1 MSIISLKDISTR
13 APEGWDK
20 EATKLKTKD
29 ILTELNELQNLLYAE
44 NKHSILVI
52 FQGMDASGKDGVA
65 RDVFTSMNPTGIRVY
80 SFKVP
85 TEEELSHDF
94 LWRVHKVTPPRGMI
108 HLFNRSHYEDILVTR
123 VHGMIDDATAQKRIK
138 AINDFEQLLTEHA
151 NTIILKFYLH
161 ISQNEQHEQLVER
174 LKEPSK
180 MWKYNSNDFDESAL
194 WDTYMKYYEE
204 AFNTCNN
211 IPWHIIPADQN
222 WYKSHMVATI
232 LHDTLKG
239 LDMKYPGIKKG

>member
-1 MSIISLKDISTR
+1 MEPISIKNISTK
-13 APEGWDK
+13 APDGWDK

-29 ILTELNELQNLLYAE
+29 ILEELNELQNLLYAE
-44 NKHSILVI
+44 NKHSVLVI
-52 FQGMDASGKDGVA
+52 FQGMDASGKDGVV

-85 TEEELSHDF
+85 TEEELLHDF

-108 HLFNRSHYEDILVTR
+108 HVFNRSHYEDILVTR
-123 VHGMIDDATAQKRIK
+123 VHGIIDDATAQKRIK

-151 NTIILKFYLH
+151 NTTILKFYLH
-161 ISQNEQHEQLVER
+161 ISQEEQHEQLVER
-174 LKEPSK
+174 LKEPAK
-180 MWKYNSNDFDESAL
+180 MWKYNSKDFDESAQ

-204 AFNTCNN
+204 AFNSCNN

-222 WYKSHMVATI
+222 WYKSHLVATI
-232 LHDTLKG
+232 LRDTLKG
-239 LDMKYPGIKKG
+239 LNMKYPGIKKG

>member
-1 MSIISLKDISTR
+1 MDKISLKEISTR

-20 EATKLKTKD
+20 EATKQKTQD
-29 ILTELNELQNLLYAE
+29 VLAELNELQNLLYAE
-44 NKHSILVI
+44 DKHSILVI
-52 FQGMDASGKDGVA
+52 FQGMDASGKDGVV

-80 SFKVP
+80 SFKAP

-94 LWRVHKVTPPRGMI
+94 LWRIHKVTPPRGMM
-108 HLFNRSHYEDILVTR
+108 HVFNRSHYEDILITR

-151 NTIILKFYLH
+151 NTTILKFYLH
-161 ISQNEQHEQLVER
+161 VSQDEQHEQLVER
-174 LKEPSK
+174 LKEPDK
-180 MWKYNSNDFDESAL
+180 MWKYNANDFSESAL

-204 AFNTCNN
+204 AFNSCNN
-211 IPWHIIPADQN
+211 IPWHIIPSDQN

-232 LHDTLKG
+232 LRDKLKG

>member
-1 MSIISLKDISTR
+1 MEPISLKNISTK

-29 ILTELNELQNLLYAE
+29 ILEELNELQNLLYAE
-44 NKHSILVI
+44 NKHSILII
-52 FQGMDASGKDGVA
+52 FQGMDASGKDGVV

-94 LWRVHKVTPPRGMI
+94 LWRIHKVTPPRGMI
-108 HLFNRSHYEDILVTR
+108 HVFNRSHYEDILVTR

-138 AINDFEQLLTEHA
+138 AINDFEHLLTEHA
-151 NTIILKFYLH
+151 NTTILKFYLH
-161 ISQNEQHEQLVER
+161 ISQEEQHEQLVER
-174 LKEPSK
+174 LKEPAK
-180 MWKYNSNDFDESAL
+180 MWKYNSKDFDESAL

-204 AFNTCNN
+204 AFNSCNN

-222 WYKSHMVATI
+222 WYKSHLVATI
-232 LHDTLKG
+232 LRDTLKG
-239 LDMKYPGIKKG
+239 LGMKYPGIKKG